1 MEEKKNML
9 IRRKGSQEYRTVVAK
24 NKDDYFPTTDYSKYL
39 NNCSSVLDLAVRLPS
54 VESIYGKY
62 LQIASNPR
70 HIDLSL
76 SDL

>member
-54 VESIYGKY
+54 VESIYPWCRKTPSFRAG
-62 LQIASNPR
+62 I
-70 HIDLSL
+70 
-76 SDL
+76 